1 MSGRRGVDLREA
13 PGEAQRLSRLIDD
26 GIRALREQ
34 SQVLAARERDY
45 RRAKAEAWVRCPR
58 DSDPRARNWS
68 AGRREAWVDAETAGL
83 RFARDMADG
92 LRQAALE
99 AVRARRAQLSALQT
113 LMNAHGEEAKF
124 VRTTGGVGA

>member
-1 MSGRRGVDLREA
+1 MDLREA
-13 PGEAQRLSRLIDD
+13 QEEAQRLSRLIDD

-45 RRAKAEAWVRCPR
+45 RRGKAEAWVRCPR

-68 AGRREAWVDAETAGL
+68 AGRREAWVDAETADL
-83 RFARDMADG
+83 RYERDVADG
-92 LRQAALE
+92 MRSAALE

-113 LMNAHGEEAKF
+113 LLNAHAEEAKF

>member
-1 MSGRRGVDLREA
+1 MNLADAFAEA
-13 PGEAQRLSRLIDD
+13 ERLSRLIDA
-26 GIRALREQ
+26 GIEALRTQ
-34 SQVLAARERDY
+34 SEVLAARERDY
-45 RRAKAEAWVRCPR
+45 RKAKAEAWVRCPR
-58 DSDPRARNWS
+58 DSDPRERNWS

-113 LMNAHGEEAKF
+113 LMNAHAEEAKLA
-124 VRTTGGVGA
+124 RTGPA